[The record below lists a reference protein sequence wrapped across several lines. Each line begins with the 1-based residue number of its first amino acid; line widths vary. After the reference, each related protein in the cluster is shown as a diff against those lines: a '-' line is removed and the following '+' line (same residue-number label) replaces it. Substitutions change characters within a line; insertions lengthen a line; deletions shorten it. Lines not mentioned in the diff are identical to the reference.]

1 MAMQKMEQDLSTG
14 TAESLIM
21 GCPVIETKRLLLRPP
36 HEDDIADMVR
46 LANNLSVASMLGS
59 MPHPYFPADAR
70 EFLERMNSG
79 PKGGSVYAVTKKDDG
94 VFMGCCGLHEDAERF
109 EFPFMGYWIGEP
121 FWNKGFATE
130 AARALVDLYFKV
142 TDRDE
147 LMMSCRRDNPPS
159 RAVIIKCGGQYWKAG
174 EAYNKPLGQLHKL
187 EHFRLTRSSWMA
199 AAFGK

>member
-1 MAMQKMEQDLSTG
+1 MAIQNLENSLGSGATN
-14 TAESLIM
+14 SLIA
-21 GCPVIETKRLLLRPP
+21 GSPVIETRRLLLRSL
-36 HEDDIADMVR
+36 HEDDIADLVR

-59 MPHPYFPADAR
+59 MPHPYFPADAK
-70 EFLERMNSG
+70 EFLERMNSDQNN
-79 PKGGSVYAVTKKDDG
+79 GSVYAVTKKDG
-94 VFMGCCGLHEDAERF
+94 GQFMGCCGLHEDSERF

-147 LMMSCRRDNPPS
+147 LMMSCRRDNAPS
-159 RAVIIKCGGQYWKAG
+159 RAVIIKCGGRYWKSG
-174 EAYNKPLGQLHKL
+174 EAYNKALGQLHKL
-187 EHFRLTRSSWMA
+187 EHFRLTRASWMA